1 MSIGLRPHGRGAAP
15 EALLISIHLV
25 SVRWRRAWNP
35 KGHNSLLRNMYVGC
49 MCMRYLY
56 PVDGIQGNA
65 QILWMTSMVY
75 LDPMDVMEGIYIDCL
90 QWDTRIP

>member
-1 MSIGLRPHGRGAAP
+1 M
-15 EALLISIHLV
+15 
-25 SVRWRRAWNP
+25 
-35 KGHNSLLRNMYVGC
+35 RNMYVGC

-75 LDPMDVMEGIYIDCL
+75 LDPMDVMEGIYIYIYMYIRLPLPCP
-90 QWDTRIP
+90 QVPM